1 MRADIEASIP
11 SNIEIDLKP
20 GEIVYSENGS
30 YTVRVDDTIQ
40 RAERILEKIGI
51 TAIYRSD
58 EQGTTRLPI
67 VKLNR
72 ALGKARCHRFACLS
86 APPPTPL
93 NRPPREVFGKGVSES
108 QCKASAMMEAVERYC
123 GQKFA
128 HSRTVHVPYE
138 KVKDWS
144 IHPSEF
150 KFPSLPPK
158 CASCPDRERGCFQDL
173 NRVSKEWTWGYSL
186 LRKVPV
192 LVPSA
197 VVYYP
202 YISDEAES
210 FMFNDTGGLS
220 SGNTIEEAILHGIAE
235 IVERDALFYDFNLGN
250 LENAH
255 LVNLAQSKSKY
266 IQECVSCLDP
276 LQSIF
281 IFLIANR
288 EMKLEIP
295 SFSAFVCYKR
305 GNARRYFGGS
315 GTSLNPEIG
324 LLRALTE
331 MEQQKVRQGVIGRLD
346 ASTLVTRTDL
356 DPENAITLGEVPNRS
371 TGNVK
376 GDIEL
381 YLDEFSN
388 IGTDVIVVDL
398 THPEIKIP
406 VVRVLVPKLVAYSGS
421 AVKEEVFLKGMKR
434 SGIDESEERLSGPL
448 DHSRLSAQ
456 AAEVLD
462 K

>member
-1 MRADIEASIP
+1 
-11 SNIEIDLKP
+11 
-20 GEIVYSENGS
+20 
-30 YTVRVDDTIQ
+30 
-40 RAERILEKIGI
+40 
-51 TAIYRSD
+51 
-58 EQGTTRLPI
+58 
-67 VKLNR
+67 
-72 ALGKARCHRFACLS
+72 
-86 APPPTPL
+86 
-93 NRPPREVFGKGVSES
+93 
-108 QCKASAMMEAVERYC
+108 
-123 GQKFA
+123 
-128 HSRTVHVPYE
+128 
-138 KVKDWS
+138 
-144 IHPSEF
+144 
-150 KFPSLPPK
+150 
-158 CASCPDRERGCFQDL
+158 
-173 NRVSKEWTWGYSL
+173 
-186 LRKVPV
+186 
-192 LVPSA
+192 
-197 VVYYP
+197 
-202 YISDEAES
+202 
-210 FMFNDTGGLS
+210 
-220 SGNTIEEAILHGIAE
+220 
-235 IVERDALFYDFNLGN
+235 LFYDFNLGN

-305 GNARRYFGGS
+305 GNMRRYFGGS

-324 LLRALTE
+324 VLRALTE

-346 ASTLVTRTDL
+346 ASALVTRTDL

-371 TGNVK
+371 TGDVK

-388 IGTDVIVVDL
+388 IETDVIVVDL

-434 SGIDESEERLSGPL
+434 SGIDESEETLGGL
-448 DHSRLSAQ
+448 LNHSQ
-456 AAEVLD
+456 VPV
-462 K
+462 